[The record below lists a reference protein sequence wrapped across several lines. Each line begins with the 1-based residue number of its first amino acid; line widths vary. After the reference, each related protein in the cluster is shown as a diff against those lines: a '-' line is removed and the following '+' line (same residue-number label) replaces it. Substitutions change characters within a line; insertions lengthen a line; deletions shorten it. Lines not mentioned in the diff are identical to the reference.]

1 MGEWE
6 RDGFLVLRGAAS
18 EAAIGEYAQ
27 ELAADRSG
35 LLVREPGA
43 EHVSLATQATEDA
56 AAVDP
61 YAISPAART
70 LLLPEALTSLLH
82 ERYGEAPLLFDA
94 TGSQAADPGIDRDA
108 TFVALAAEPETLVT
122 AAVALGPQETT
133 VIVFPGSQTIA
144 TTPFS
149 GRYAHYTPERDG
161 EAALA
166 GHRDELQAA
175 LGDPDTI
182 TLHQGDVLVWSAGLV
197 HGPVT
202 GLALVA
208 HFCPIRVAPGW
219 FAYRP
224 ERAQHARHDDGRAWI
239 ATQYYDL
246 VDATAPEAAP
256 QASEIERV
264 EDALR
269 EHDVELATEP
279 QPGTQQQPSS
289 PASSAAP
296 RRSGG
301 LVNSVRGI
309 LGRRDRR

>member
-18 EAAIGEYAQ
+18 EAAIGDYAK

-43 EHVSLATQATEDA
+43 EQVSLATQATEDA

-61 YAISPAART
+61 YAISPAARE
-70 LLLPEALTSLLH
+70 LLLPDALTSLLH

-108 TFVALAAEPETLVT
+108 TFVALATEPETLIT
-122 AAVALGPQETT
+122 AAVALGPQEAT
-133 VIVFPGSQTIA
+133 VTVYPGSQTIVI
-144 TTPFS
+144 TPFS
-149 GRYAHYTPERDG
+149 GRYAHYNPERDG

-166 GHRDELQAA
+166 RHRDELQAT

-182 TLHQGDVLVWSAGLV
+182 TLHQGDVLAWSAGLV

-202 GLALVA
+202 GPALVA
-208 HFCPIRVAPGW
+208 HFCPVHVAPGW

-224 ERAQHARHDDGRAWI
+224 ERAQQARHDDGRAWI
-239 ATQYYDL
+239 TTQHYDL
-246 VDATAPEAAP
+246 VDATTPEAAP
-256 QASEIERV
+256 QAGEIERV

-279 QPGTQQQPSS
+279 QPGTQQPSS
-289 PASSAAP
+289 PASPAAP

-301 LVNSVRGI
+301 LVDSVRGI
-309 LGRRDRR
+309 IGRRGRR